1 MDFQILY
8 ILIAVII
15 VLAIVFGT
23 SYARK
28 KGLVSADDLIF
39 SARVLGLTAS
49 IIEELNLKQEP
60 LIRQISNVVLLA
72 LDEAIKVAQGQTKDQ
87 IIADAEDKAY
97 KLCEQGNIT
106 LTDNRKQIIN
116 QLIEIAINNKFGD
129 ELTK

>member
-1 MDFQILY
+1 MDVSIFY
-8 ILIAVII
+8 IIGAVVT
-15 VLAIVFGT
+15 VLVIVFGT

-28 KGLVSADDLIF
+28 QGLVSADDLIF

>member
-1 MDFQILY
+1 MDVSIFY
-8 ILIAVII
+8 IIGAVVT
-15 VLAIVFGT
+15 VLVIVFGT

-28 KGLVSADDLIF
+28 QGLVSADDLIF

-106 LTDNRKQIIN
+106 LTDNRKQTIN